1 MKFHFNGGLDCPEWV
16 LSQISQISKINPNE
30 FKELCSK
37 ILEHFE
43 SKNRQWDEMK
53 FSFCDNSANGLRI
66 SKAIIATLGFILE
79 KATKY
84 DCEPFDL
91 EAEMLQ
97 LGLPAEHT
105 KILVDDYNKIKS
117 LQILEE
123 YPFKAPPIKIS
134 SIEKLQLDEGEQQFL
149 LSTKIKGSEGTEEI
163 KFVLEEEML
172 RELKRDMG
180 AALKHLETFSS

>member
-16 LSQISQISKINPNE
+16 LSQISRISKISLNE

-37 ILEHFE
+37 IVENFE
-43 SKNRQWDEMK
+43 NKTDRWEEMK
-53 FSFCDNSANGLRI
+53 FSFNDNSANGLRI
-66 SKAIIATLGFILE
+66 SKAIIATLSFILE

-84 DCEPFDL
+84 DCEKDDL

-105 KILVDDYNKIKS
+105 KILLENYNKIKNF
-117 LQILEE
+117 QIFKE

-134 SIEKLQLDEGEQQFL
+134 SIEKLQTNEGEEQQFL
-149 LSTKIKGSEGTEEI
+149 LSTKEI
-163 KFVLEEEML
+163 KFTIEEEL
-172 RELKRDMG
+172 LQKLKKDMG
-180 AALKHLETFSS
+180 AALKQFETFSS